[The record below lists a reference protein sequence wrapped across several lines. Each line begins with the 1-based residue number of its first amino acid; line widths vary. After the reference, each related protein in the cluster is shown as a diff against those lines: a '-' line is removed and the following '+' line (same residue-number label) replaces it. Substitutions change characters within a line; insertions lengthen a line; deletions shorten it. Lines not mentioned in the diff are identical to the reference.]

1 MMEIRDPGPHKTHG
15 VERRFL
21 NQASGAPFDCQAIPS
36 LPSRKPLLT
45 GGRFERDRPS
55 SMLLP
60 AFL

>member
-1 MMEIRDPGPHKTHG
+1 
-15 VERRFL
+15 L
-21 NQASGAPFDCQAIPS
+21 NQASGASFDCQAIPS

-55 SMLLP
+55 SMPPP